1 MCLLRFTPGSSQAY
15 TEWREISCKKDENY
29 MKYILCATCENG
41 QLQMISSRNS
51 PDIFQISYVEKSWEL
66 CKQSRATVG
75 VCTVYLAQ
83 YQELQG
89 RILGS
94 PRNKKQWKDDTH
106 SVFLG
111 HTGKVFGK
119 GSTVMKLYFYLYFHL
134 ETICCT
140 VSRNHQTHSY

>member
-1 MCLLRFTPGSSQAY
+1 
-15 TEWREISCKKDENY
+15 

-106 SVFLG
+106 AQFSWGTLGKFLVKDPLSWSSTFIFTSTWRQFVVQSAEITK
-111 HTGKVFGK
+111 HTVIN
-119 GSTVMKLYFYLYFHL
+119 KL
-134 ETICCT
+134 
-140 VSRNHQTHSY
+140 